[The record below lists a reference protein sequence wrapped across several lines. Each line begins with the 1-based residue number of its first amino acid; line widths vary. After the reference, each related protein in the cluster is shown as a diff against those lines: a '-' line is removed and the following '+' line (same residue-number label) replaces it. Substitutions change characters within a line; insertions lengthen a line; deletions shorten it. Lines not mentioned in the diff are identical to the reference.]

1 MIKGKLVVVSNL
13 TTFKTIQQSSDPIP
27 DSAIVFIKNEG
38 QIWTKGSYFGV
49 QKTYDVVSKTD
60 AGLAPKG
67 GDSASSQIANVDDEW
82 VLTVTNGANPSWRKL
97 PANAFKNQT
106 YTFYNLAFKNSSGTT
121 VDTYKPSTSPSKN
134 VKAGTNVKISA
145 SSNTITIS
153 ATDTTYNAFTGAS
166 DSVDGSQGLVPKPTK
181 GNQSKFLKADGS
193 WATPTDTTY
202 PIVSSTKDGLVP
214 KFDANDGTIDQQ
226 DKDWVL
232 TNNNGSIG
240 WYKLPTNAF
249 NNSTYSLVNSSS
261 NGLVPILP
269 TTNSTTIST
278 QADEWVLTTTK
289 GGEPSW
295 RKLPTTAFYSLPTAK
310 TNALGGIKVGSVS
323 TSAFAD
329 LTGKYYTVN
338 VDKNGVA
345 YVNVPWTDTPY
356 TLPTASSTL
365 GGVKTTSTVS
375 STTGLTACP
384 IIDGVVYYKDSDSN
398 TWRGIYVGGTSKMGT
413 ANNTKALNFA
423 AGNNVT
429 ISYAAPGTA
438 SGQSGNASYGTLTIN
453 ATNTWTAW
461 SGATS
466 SANGTAGYMPAP
478 TSAQRNQF
486 LRGDG
491 TWQSLNNYSLPTAS
505 SSTLGGVKTGAAI
518 TDTTGYTPVHI
529 KDGVIY
535 YKDTNSTEYLSLKGG
550 TLDGNLIINSSEVN
564 PLKINY
570 TGTDTNTPS
579 YIYYSVE
586 NTKKAGTGYYK
597 GLAYVANETTS
608 NAPRIGVTDAGIP
621 QYWDDYAGT
630 NKYTLLHTGNYTT
643 TMDNRYI
650 KKQGDTVDGTLT
662 STVTSTTLK
671 AFVFSGTEFLDS
683 NGNINLIDTAASTS
697 WNVIKY
703 SPTSST
709 PRTFL
714 LTVLKTGNV
723 GIGTINPTH
732 KLHVNGGILST
743 ATVRGTTFTS
753 TGVGSGTYNVGAIST
768 NTTCGLEIEAPLK
781 ADSYGHGETY
791 PITFSWRG
799 GYANR
804 YGMQLFGGG
813 ANAYLTLTSSKT
825 SIKFFA
831 WDDGC
836 TYIESGNTAFTANAN
851 LNITG
856 IGGNTGSDLWLNMAT
871 IYCRGGKYVN
881 IDSGNWSSYI
891 STSASLSWPI
901 KSPTRDLRH
910 TEIGT
915 GGDLVCVL
923 DGATGFANGISAK
936 NSAGVS
942 YGTAAGLLGNNTSL
956 DYYYYGGT
964 YDSPKAVILPNGNM
978 GIGDKNP
985 AYKLEVAGSL
995 KSGSIYFMNG
1005 DSAQSVSYM
1014 FGMYQWGNEVQFT
1027 KRNLSNVHQGTC
1039 MGIDLTS
1046 GVVNFD
1052 YGIKI
1057 GGKTLTFV
1065 T

>member
-461 SGATS
+461 KGATS

-491 TWQSLNNYSLPTAS
+491 SWQSLNNYSLPTAS

-535 YKDTNSTEYLSLKGG
+535 YKGSSTGYLPLSGG
-550 TLDGNLIINSSEVN
+550 TLTGPLDIFGEQYNGNYGINMNNSDIINVN
-564 PLKINY
+564 SITLADTCNAAGEGVKFVR
-570 TGTDTNTPS
+570 TD
-579 YIYYSVE
+579 
-586 NTKKAGTGYYK
+586 
-597 GLAYVANETTS
+597 
-608 NAPRIGVTDAGIP
+608 
-621 QYWDDYAGT
+621 
-630 NKYTLLHTGNYTT
+630 NKY
-643 TMDNRYI
+643 DSI
-650 KKQGDTVDGTLT
+650 WAVDGTLYFSTNGTLSTQTTTGSFANDYSVYHSGNCTLLDATRLCSAYGT
-662 STVTSTTLK
+662 S
-671 AFVFSGTEFLDS
+671 AP
-683 NGNINLIDTAASTS
+683 NNINNRPTSANITFTDKSIRYFLATSSMTEGKPTVGDSMIIQTS
-697 WNVIKY
+697 WDNNGWN
-703 SPTSST
+703 SQLAFPTSST
-709 PRTFL
+709 LSLQWRGQGDSSGQASQA
-714 LTVLKTGNV
+714 TVWGNWKTILDSSNYTSYCATAGHTHPYLPLSGGNMTGPLSLPANMYGTEGALNMNNSNIINV
-723 GIGTINPTH
+723 NSIFTSDNAEDAGEGIQFARNNGNYDSIWCSGGVFYFSP
-732 KLHVNGGILST
+732 NGGTASQAYNNNYTVIHSGNYTSYLSGGSWNGG
-743 ATVRGTTFTS
+743 TVTNEITISRNTS
-753 TGVGSGTYNVGAIST
+753 GDTMLKCLRTDTGYSTRFGMGSGGVNRGIWDDKFNKWVFYCDASNTYIT
-768 NTTCGLEIEAPLK
+768 NNTWIYQDAWNNGLCL
-781 ADSYGHGETY
+781 
-791 PITFSWRG
+791 
-799 GYANR
+799 NR
-804 YGMQLFGGG
+804 TVSGGG
-813 ANAYLTLTSSKT
+813 CAIKVHSNGTYLGEFGIAGNSTFEVDIAGSTVMT
-825 SIKFFA
+825 C
-831 WDDGC
+831 D
-836 TYIESGNTAFTANAN
+836 SGGN
-851 LNITG
+851 LNVKG
-856 IGGNTGSDLWLNMAT
+856 
-871 IYCRGGKYVN
+871 
-881 IDSGNWSSYI
+881 
-891 STSASLSWPI
+891 SLSI
-901 KSPTRDLRH
+901 
-910 TEIGT
+910 
-915 GGDLVCVL
+915 
-923 DGATGFANGISAK
+923 
-936 NSAGVS
+936 AG
-942 YGTAAGLLGNNTSL
+942 N
-956 DYYYYGGT
+956 
-964 YDSPKAVILPNGNM
+964 K
-978 GIGDKNP
+978 
-985 AYKLEVAGSL
+985 
-995 KSGSIYFMNG
+995 
-1005 DSAQSVSYM
+1005 
-1014 FGMYQWGNEVQFT
+1014 
-1027 KRNLSNVHQGTC
+1027 
-1039 MGIDLTS
+1039 
-1046 GVVNFD
+1046 
-1052 YGIKI
+1052 
-1057 GGKTLTFV
+1057 LTFV